1 MLSTVWAT
9 VKDGKIELLESL
21 SLPEGAQLLVTL
33 VPPDEEIDI
42 RQAYPLMDAVARQEG
57 WDDPE
62 MDSYDI
68 YARKPQQ

>member
-9 VKDGKIELLESL
+9 VKDGKIELLEPM
-21 SLPEGAQLLVTL
+21 SLPEGAHLLITL
-33 VPPDEEIDI
+33 VRPEEEIDM

-57 WDDPE
+57 WDDAE

-68 YARKPQQ
+68 YARKPQP